1 MARREYSEDQMEDI
15 RQRGKDVIFN
25 IDDEHSTSG
34 VVVEAFDL
42 SESDR
47 DSFLFADIPKG
58 EGHSA
63 YEIVEVGDPYNDAY
77 GDLRKDILLKS
88 VLNPDHLTN
97 WMVSPETRTTLFPNS
112 RVIRL

>member
-1 MARREYSEDQMEDI
+1 MARREYSPEE
-15 RQRGKDVIFN
+15 REELLNKGKDIIYNV
-25 IDDEHSTSG
+25 DEDYSLDG

-42 SESDR
+42 SEADR

-63 YEIVEVGDPYNDAY
+63 YEIVEVGDPYNDSY

-88 VLNPDHLTN
+88 VMNPDHLTN
-97 WMVSPETRTTLFPNS
+97 WIVSPETKVSFFPNS
-112 RVIRL
+112 RVVRL

>member
-1 MARREYSEDQMEDI
+1 MARKEYSVEEMDGI
-15 RQRGKDVIFN
+15 RLRGKDFIFSV
-25 IDDEHSTSG
+25 DDEHSLDG
-34 VVVEAFDL
+34 VMVEAFDL

-58 EGHSA
+58 EGHMA
-63 YEIVEVGDPYNDAY
+63 YEIVEVGDPYNDSY
-77 GDLRKDILLKS
+77 GDLRRDILLKS

-97 WMVSPETRTTLFPNS
+97 WIVSPETKTNLFPNS